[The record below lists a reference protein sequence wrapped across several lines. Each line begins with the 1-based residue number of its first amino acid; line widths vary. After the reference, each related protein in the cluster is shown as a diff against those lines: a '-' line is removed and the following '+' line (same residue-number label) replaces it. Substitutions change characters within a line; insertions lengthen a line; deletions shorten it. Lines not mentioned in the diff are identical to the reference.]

1 MTPSPDRLFTP
12 AFVALTL
19 SELAY
24 FTSAG
29 LVIGVTPF
37 FVTGPLGSDEA
48 GLGLVA
54 GAFGVTTLLLR
65 PWAGRTSDRRGR
77 RPLLLAGS
85 SLFAVVVM
93 AHALGPGFEALVALR
108 LILGVAEAMFFVA
121 GYAALADLA
130 PAGRAG
136 EALSYNSL
144 ALYLGVAL
152 GPFVGQLLMDAGGF
166 PLAWSG
172 GAVLALVAT
181 LLALRIPETA
191 TRLGE
196 PPTGSLIHRAAIG
209 PGAALFTGVAAMAGF
224 LLLAGP
230 YAERLGLDA
239 WSVTF
244 LVFGGT
250 VVLLRVTLARLPDR
264 VPPLRLGAAALGMCA
279 TGLALVAAWPGFA
292 GLMTGTIILASGV
305 AFMTPALFAA
315 TFARVVPGERG
326 AAAGTAT
333 LFIDLGFAGGP
344 LLVGYAAASA
354 GTPFAL
360 GVGAGIA
367 LVGALATVA
376 AVARTARARQPG
388 QRPAASESAR
398 GSAPPS

>member
-1 MTPSPDRLFTP
+1 MTAADDRLFTP

-24 FTSAG
+24 FTAAG

-48 GLGLVA
+48 GLGVVA
-54 GAFGVTTLLLR
+54 GAFGITTLLLR
-65 PWAGRTSDRRGR
+65 PWAGRASDRRGR
-77 RPLLLAGS
+77 RPLLVAGS
-85 SLFAVVVM
+85 SLFAIVVL
-93 AHALGPGFEALVALR
+93 AHAAGPAFEALVALR
-108 LILGVAEAMFFVA
+108 LVLGVAEAMFFVA
-121 GYAALADLA
+121 GYATLADLA
-130 PAGRAG
+130 PPGRAG

-152 GPFVGQLLMDAGGF
+152 GPFVGQLLLDAGGF

-172 GAVLALVAT
+172 GAGLAILAT
-181 LLALRIPETA
+181 LLALRVPETA

-196 PPTGSLIHRAAIG
+196 VPTGSLIHRAAIG
-209 PGAALFTGVAAMAGF
+209 PGVALFTGVAAMSGF

-230 YAERLGLDA
+230 YAERLGIES

-250 VVLLRVTLARLPDR
+250 VVLLRLALAKLPDR
-264 VPPLRLGAAALGMCA
+264 VPPLRLGAGALA
-279 TGLALVAAWPGFA
+279 LSAVGLAIVAAWPGFA
-292 GLMTGTIILASGV
+292 GLVTGTVLLASGV

-344 LLVGYAAASA
+344 LVVGSVAAWAGIPVALLVGAAS
-354 GTPFAL
+354 
-360 GVGAGIA
+360 A
-367 LVGALATVA
+367 LVGAIGTLAA
-376 AVARTARARQPG
+376 EGWAARARRSDQM
-388 QRPAASESAR
+388 PAASESAR